1 MKDAKESK
9 ETKEVKEIKETNYSK
24 EAKDTKDAKENN
36 DAKPTKTVGMSVL
49 CFLLGRNQGR
59 SEDRCCQGG
68 RGDASGR
75 RSDS

>member
-9 ETKEVKEIKETNYSK
+9 ETKEAKETKDSKEVKEVED
-24 EAKDTKDAKENN
+24 AKDVKENN